1 MRRIT
6 ESFLHEQ
13 PLVPPLLTVY
23 LSTSV
28 SVNLLHQ
35 TFGLI
40 SNVVDLFNSSQIQQ
54 NSAIKRGEAELD
66 GLNGKVIFLLD
77 VSPLNGAVVVHIEQ
91 IKGLVRHLQEVLSL
105 TPHFLAQ
112 QLPKINTVTIFQNIS
127 PLPLHEFS
135 MFR

>member
-1 MRRIT
+1 M
-6 ESFLHEQ
+6 
-13 PLVPPLLTVY
+13 
-23 LSTSV
+23 STTV

-66 GLNGKVIFLLD
+66 GLNSKVIFLLD

-91 IKGLVRHLQEVLSL
+91 IKGVVRYLQEVLSL

-112 QLPKINTVTIFQNIS
+112 HLPKINKVTTFQNIS
-127 PLPLHEFS
+127 SLPLHEFS